1 MPLNIYLLVYFN
13 KLYQLKKMFRLS
25 CTHVSRHSRIHD
37 GELFPFHQ
45 DGVNN
50 TLYLDP
56 LHLKKD
62 NSNSIIF
69 HKNSFLNFTCTF
81 STRRCWAS
89 KLHTVPSFIL
99 NILKPRF
106 QYVVCLRKDSQYNR
120 YFLQRT
126 QPNQRRVPTG
136 VFIYN
141 ELKQRHDLIPF
152 IDNGLNSYTFE

>member
-25 CTHVSRHSRIHD
+25 CTHVSRHSRIQD

-89 KLHTVPSFIL
+89 KLHTVPSFYIEHFKTAFP
-99 NILKPRF
+99 ICRVF
-106 QYVVCLRKDSQYNR
+106 TLRQSIQPLFSTTYT
-120 YFLQRT
+120 T
-126 QPNQRRVPTG
+126 QPATCSQWG
-136 VFIYN
+136 VY
-141 ELKQRHDLIPF
+141 LQ
-152 IDNGLNSYTFE
+152 